1 MEAVIEWVTQWGYAG
16 LFVAAL
22 VAGSILPFSSEAI
35 IVAVAAMGLDPVICV
50 AVAAAGNT
58 LGGMTCYWVGTK
70 GKTEWIERLGVRPQR
85 LESARRFVAHRGA
98 WMAFFAFLP
107 TIGTAIAVL
116 LGLMRSNL
124 RITVFA
130 MLLGKTLRY
139 AALMAVFYRLF

>member
-1 MEAVIEWVTQWGYAG
+1 MEAVVEWVSQWGYAG

-22 VAGSILPFSSEAI
+22 VAGSILPFSSEAV
-35 IVAVAAMGLDPVICV
+35 IVAVAAMGLDPVGCV
-50 AVAAAGNT
+50 VVAAAGNT
-58 LGGMTCYWVGTK
+58 LGGMTCYWVGTR
-70 GKTEWIERLGVRPQR
+70 GRTEWIERLGVRPKR
-85 LESARRFVAHRGA
+85 LEQARRFVAHRGA

-116 LGLMRSNL
+116 LGLVRSNL

-139 AALMAVFYRLF
+139 AVLMAVACRLF